1 MRWALTNDLNIKDED
16 KLIALPAANAQG
28 NSSPTPVSDAAKLSE
43 LGFINAEISNFNGD
57 YRAALN
63 SVNRFVA
70 NLKADK
76 NVATVEVL
84 QAPVNVSSY
93 VGLQGS
99 TSDELSTQKQPAL
112 FKIKILLKP
121 TDLIEG
127 VALGKQAPLNQK
139 AGSKSVGNQAQ

>member
-1 MRWALTNDLNIKDED
+1 MYWERICLLYT
-16 KLIALPAANAQG
+16 
-28 NSSPTPVSDAAKLSE
+28 S
-43 LGFINAEISNFNGD
+43 INAEISNFNGD